1 MRNIYNM
8 KSIRNVSLLLLL
20 IAAFFGCHNESS
32 KIADFN
38 KVVYA
43 PKYATGF
50 EIVGAEGRQS
60 VIINVKNPWQ
70 GADSIN
76 TQLFIARNGE
86 AVPDGFNGQV
96 IHGTPKRIV
105 AMSSTI
111 IAMLDAVGSINTVVG
126 VSGMEYILNP
136 KILAKRD
143 SIGDVG
149 YEGNVNYELLLSLEP
164 DIVMFFG
171 IRGANSMEGKLKE
184 LNIPYIYTGDHL
196 EQSPIGKAEWL
207 VAISEIVDKRDEG
220 IKVFSEIPERYDAWK
235 KKVADA
241 KSTAPKVMM
250 NIPYNGTW
258 FMPSTESYVARLI
271 ADAGGDY
278 IYKKNTGTT
287 SMPIDL
293 EEAYQLVSASDV
305 WLDVGLTNSL
315 DEVKA
320 ACPKFTDTNCFI
332 QGNVYNNNLRSNE
345 VGGSDYFE
353 SGVVNPDLVLRDLIK
368 IFHPEL
374 VQEDFVYYK
383 QLK

>member
-1 MRNIYNM
+1 MKFIRNI
-8 KSIRNVSLLLLL
+8 SLLLLL
-20 IAAFFGCHNESS
+20 VTALVGCNKERAG
-32 KIADFN
+32 IEDFN
-38 KVVYA
+38 KVVYV
-43 PKYATGF
+43 PEYATGF
-50 EIVGAEGRQS
+50 EIVGAEGKES

-86 AVPDGFNGQV
+86 DVPDGFKGQV
-96 IHGTPKRIV
+96 IHGMPKRIV
-105 AMSSTI
+105 TMSSTV
-111 IAMLDAVGSINTVVG
+111 IAMLDAVGAVNTVVG

-149 YEGNVNYELLLSLEP
+149 YEGNINYELLLSLNP
-164 DIVMFFG
+164 DLVLFFG
-171 IRGANSMEGKLKE
+171 IRGANAMEGKLKE
-184 LNIPYIYTGDHL
+184 LNIPYMYVGDHV
-196 EQSPIGKAEWL
+196 ENSPIGKAEWL
-207 VAISEIVDKRDEG
+207 VAISEIVGKRDDG
-220 IKVFSEIPERYDAWK
+220 IKVFSEIPKRYDAWK

-241 KSTAPKVMM
+241 NLNAPKVMM

-332 QGNVYNNNLRSNE
+332 HGNVYNNNLRSNE

-353 SGVVNPDLVLRDLIK
+353 SGVVNPDIVLQDLIK

>member
-1 MRNIYNM
+1 MKLIRNI
-8 KSIRNVSLLLLL
+8 SLLLLL
-20 IAAFFGCHNESS
+20 VTAFVGCHQKNVD
-32 KIADFN
+32 ITDFN

-50 EIVGAEGRQS
+50 EIMGAESKES

-86 AVPDGFNGQV
+86 DVPDGFNGQV

-105 AMSSTI
+105 TMSSTI
-111 IAMLDAVGSINTVVG
+111 IAMLDAVGAINTVVG
-126 VSGMEYILNP
+126 VSGMDYILNP

-149 YEGNVNYELLLSLEP
+149 YEGNINYEMLLSLDP
-164 DIVMFFG
+164 DLVLFFG
-171 IRGANSMEGKLKE
+171 IRGVNSMEGKLRE
-184 LNIPYIYTGDHL
+184 FNIPYMYVGDHV
-196 EQSPIGKAEWL
+196 ENSPIGKAEWL
-207 VAISEIVDKRDEG
+207 VAISEIVGKRDEG

-235 KKVADA
+235 KKVAAA
-241 KSTAPKVMM
+241 KLAAPKVMM

-258 FMPSTESYVARLI
+258 FMPSTESYVVQLV

>member
-1 MRNIYNM
+1 M
-8 KSIRNVSLLLLL
+8 KSIRNVSLLILLVTV
-20 IAAFFGCHNESS
+20 FVGCRNESVG
-32 KIADFN
+32 IEDFN

-50 EIVGAEGRQS
+50 EIVGAEGKES

-86 AVPDGFNGQV
+86 DVPDGFKGQV

-105 AMSSTI
+105 TMSSTI
-111 IAMLDAVGSINTVVG
+111 IAMLDAVGAINTVVG
-126 VSGMEYILNP
+126 VSGLEYILNP

-149 YEGNVNYELLLSLEP
+149 YEGNINYEMLLSLAP
-164 DIVMFFG
+164 DLVLFFG

-184 LNIPYIYTGDHL
+184 LKIPYMYVGDHV
-196 EQSPIGKAEWL
+196 ENSPIGKAEWL
-207 VAISEIVDKRDEG
+207 VAISEIVGKRDEG
-220 IKVFSEIPERYDAWK
+220 IRVFSEIPERYDALK
-235 KKVADA
+235 KKVADT
-241 KSTAPKVMM
+241 KSAAPKVMM

-305 WLDVGLTNSL
+305 WLDTGLTNSL
-315 DEVKA
+315 DEVKV

-345 VGGSDYFE
+345 IGGSDYFE